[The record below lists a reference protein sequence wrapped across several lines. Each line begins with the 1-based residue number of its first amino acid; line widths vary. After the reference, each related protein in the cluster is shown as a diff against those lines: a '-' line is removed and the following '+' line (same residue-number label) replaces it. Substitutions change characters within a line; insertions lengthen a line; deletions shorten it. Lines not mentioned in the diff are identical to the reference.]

1 MIAGLKPYAEMK
13 DSGVEW
19 LGAVPAHWDVRRLK
33 YLLRERDTRSE
44 KGEEQLLR
52 VSQYTGITER
62 KRDDGAEGP
71 DTRAASLVGYKVVD
85 RSDLAVNIML
95 AWNGSLGV
103 SPYDGIVSPAYGVY
117 RFNPGIEPMFFH
129 HLLRSPTYKA
139 RIKTASRGVVESRLR
154 LYTDDLYRIEALLP
168 PIGEQ
173 TAIVR
178 FLDHVDRRIRRAI
191 AVKQKLIRL
200 LEEQKRAIIHR
211 AVTRGLD
218 PDVRLKPSGVEWLG
232 DVPEGWRIGRVKS
245 ELRNLNTKRVPL
257 SSPERGKMTRRTY
270 DYYGASG
277 VIDKVDD
284 YLFDD
289 DLILIAEDGA
299 NLVLRNLPLAI
310 IARGRF
316 WVNNHAHIL
325 KPVSGSL
332 EYFAALLECINY
344 LPWITGAAQPKLTQ
358 DRLMSI
364 SIPVPPEGEQGEIA
378 AWIETNT
385 KSLRASAE
393 RVKREIELLRE
404 YRIRLVA
411 DVVTGKLDVREAA
424 ASLPEMTE
432 PGDSEFDAVEEYE
445 DDSTEDITAEDQAA

>member
-1 MIAGLKPYAEMK
+1 MIAGLRPYAEMK
-13 DSGVEW
+13 DSDVAW
-19 LGAVPAHWDVRRLK
+19 LGRVPAHWEV
-33 YLLRERDTRSE
+33 LRGKWLFRNCKVLNSNR
-44 KGEEQLLR
+44 
-52 VSQYTGITER
+52 
-62 KRDDGAEGP
+62 AE
-71 DTRAASLVGYKVVD
+71 TNVLSLT
-85 RSDLAVNIML
+85 L
-95 AWNGSLGV
+95 
-103 SPYDGIVSPAYGVY
+103 
-117 RFNPGIEPMFFH
+117 
-129 HLLRSPTYKA
+129 
-139 RIKTASRGVVESRLR
+139 RGVVNNDPDDPEGLVPKDYGTYQLFRK
-154 LYTDDLYRIEALLP
+154 DDLVFKLIDLENFRTSRVGLVHEDGIMSSAYVRLSQAHRGLQRYFYLQYYDLYQRGIYNQLGAGVRSTLGASDLLDL
-168 PIGEQ
+168 PIAVPSLDEQ
-173 TAIVR
+173 SAIVR
-178 FLDHVDRRIRRAI
+178 FLDHADRRIRRAI
-191 AVKQKLIRL
+191 AAKQKLIRL

-218 PDVRLKPSGVEWLG
+218 PDVRLKPSGIEWLG
-232 DVPEGWRIGRVKS
+232 DVPESWRIGRVKS

-393 RVKREIELLRE
+393 KVKREIELLRE

-432 PGDSEFDAVEEYE
+432 PRDSEFDAVEEYE
-445 DDSTEDITAEDQAA
+445 DDSTEDITAEDQAE